1 MSGRA
6 KKLKSDAI
14 LPALQQR
21 SKDNRDRLLQA
32 GAKSF
37 ATLGYEKTRVVDLA
51 DAVGISV
58 GVFYQRFKGKREF
71 FDALEDDVI
80 RRGRERWRTF
90 FLETGN
96 QGSAQDYFE
105 RFVKELAQTI
115 NDDIGFFRGMITL
128 GHHDKSV
135 PGKIAELDISVRELL
150 MDSLIEKGFLAAGD
164 VSKEQFY
171 MAYSMAAKTL
181 LIMLLIAVGPLGG
194 LDPATHRELARM
206 LVSYLGIKETD

>member
-1 MSGRA
+1 MSGKA
-6 KKLKSDAI
+6 KKLKTDAI

-80 RRGRERWRTF
+80 DRGKENWLTF
-90 FLETGN
+90 FREVDREC
-96 QGSAQDYFE
+96 SSQDYFE
-105 RFVKELAQTI
+105 RFVKELAKTI
-115 NDDIGFFRGMITL
+115 NNDIGFFRGMITL

-135 PGKIAELDISVRELL
+135 PGKIAELDIYIRELL

-164 VSKEQFY
+164 VSEEQFF
-171 MAYSMAAKTL
+171 MAYSMAAKNL
-181 LIMLLIAVGPLGG
+181 LVMQLNDIGPLKGM
-194 LDPATHRELARM
+194 DSATHRELARM
-206 LVSYLGIKETD
+206 FVSYLGIKDA